1 MQCQVLPTT
10 EEGDCIV
17 KRMTIVILL
26 AVLMIAPVLIAEKGL
41 AAGEVQGSSS
51 VGRFQLFQGTFTI
64 VDSKNSRSEKQVE
77 MFLLDTST
85 GRVQRYAIGVDK
97 DGKLFEGW
105 LDVGGTVKSK

>member
-41 AAGEVQGSSS
+41 AAGEVQGVTPHIMFFS
-51 VGRFQLFQGTFTI
+51 LFC
-64 VDSKNSRSEKQVE
+64 
-77 MFLLDTST
+77 L
-85 GRVQRYAIGVDK
+85 A
-97 DGKLFEGW
+97 
-105 LDVGGTVKSK
+105 